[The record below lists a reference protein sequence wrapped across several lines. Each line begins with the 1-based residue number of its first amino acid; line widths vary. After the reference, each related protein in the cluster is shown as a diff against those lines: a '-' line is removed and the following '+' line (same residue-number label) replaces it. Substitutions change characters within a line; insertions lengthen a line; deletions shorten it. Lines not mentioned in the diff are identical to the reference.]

1 MKILK
6 KKYINLVF
14 PFVVALLMSL
24 IMSAYITYIN
34 LWFENYLSNWLSA
47 WIRAFLLWLPI
58 SYLVIPIVRKWLEK
72 ISY

>member
-6 KKYINLVF
+6 KKHIHLVF
-14 PFVVALLMSL
+14 PFVVALMMSC

-34 LWFENYLSNWLSA
+34 LWVENYILNYLEA
-47 WIRAFLLWLPI
+47 WYKAFILALPI
-58 SYLVIPIVRKWLEK
+58 SYIVIPTVRKLLEK